1 MKKSRPQEPDIFVRP
16 IAVARDSLNR
26 NDVAA
31 QADIAGLEP
40 VMEASIA
47 AAMIIAFAD
56 GEADRAEHRRIISL
70 FQASPLFRGF
80 SADDVAREISDH
92 VEAFE
97 LDHASALVRAETHI
111 RHAGLSDSQ
120 FRGLIEVCISVIEAD
135 GHRHPAEEQ
144 ALAAIAAL
152 RGRN

>member
-16 IAVARDSLNR
+16 IAVARASLNR
-26 NDVAA
+26 LDVAA

-47 AAMIIAFAD
+47 AAMIIAHAD
-56 GEADRAEHRRIISL
+56 GAADRAEHRRIIAL
-70 FQASPLFRGF
+70 FQSSPLFRGF
-80 SADDVAREISDH
+80 SADDVAREIADHSD
-92 VEAFE
+92 AFE
-97 LDHASALVRAETHI
+97 LDHASALQRAESHI
-111 RHAGLSDSQ
+111 RHADLSDSQ
-120 FRGLIEVCISVIEAD
+120 FRGLIEVCVSVIEAD

-152 RGRN
+152 RGAN

>member
-16 IAVARDSLNR
+16 IATTRASLDR
-26 NDVAA
+26 LDVAA

-47 AAMIIAFAD
+47 AAMIIAHAD
-56 GEADRAEHRRIISL
+56 GEADRAEHRRVIAL

-80 SADDVAREISDH
+80 SADDVAREIEDH
-92 VEAFE
+92 VDALE
-97 LDHASALVRAETHI
+97 LDPASALARAETRI
-111 RHAGLSDSQ
+111 RLADLSESQ
-120 FRGLIEVCISVIEAD
+120 FRELIALCVLVLEAD

-152 RGRN
+152 RGAN